1 MSPSEQKAEATPHKT
16 FGLMCLVP
24 DKSPHTWQA
33 PDETLPSWPY
43 LLRAELLVFM
53 LTVLV
58 CVACHGDVFRTIL
71 AGSKGAKETANC
83 RLQTENWSPARSR
96 QFSICSFQFAISN
109 PLLTAHPSP
118 LTPRLGH
125 EEPHELVDRRCFH
138 SARVAEQ
145 VQDGLAPPLG
155 QAAGQ
160 AGLELPLD

>member
-96 QFSICSFQFAISN
+96 QFSIGSFQSAISN
-109 PLLTAHPSP
+109 PLLTSRRSPLTSHPSP
-118 LTPRLGH
+118 RPR
-125 EEPHELVDRRCFH
+125 R
-138 SARVAEQ
+138 
-145 VQDGLAPPLG
+145 AP
-155 QAAGQ
+155 
-160 AGLELPLD
+160 